1 MGLTLLLGKGQLLT
15 KQWMNVL
22 RWLSHVMCVCMLVN
36 DTMILQDGQRLGIG
50 SGSTIV
56 FAVDRIGQCIKC
68 KHALSCDSHVRTC
81 IVM

>member
-1 MGLTLLLGKGQLLT
+1 MLL
-15 KQWMNVL
+15 
-22 RWLSHVMCVCMLVN
+22 N

-68 KHALSCDSHVRTC
+68 EHALSCDSHVRTC
-81 IVM
+81 IAMCKHALSCDSLPLFCCL